1 MSVSPCVT
9 GGDVEGQTVSEVH
22 GEEIMADIEPEGEE
36 EAQKAKPM
44 RDPGA
49 PTQAEID
56 AHNVTHLPFRAW
68 CPACVA
74 GKSRDRPHRKAESD
88 ENKGVPQVVFDY
100 CFMAGEGDEETVAIQ
115 VAKDRRTRMI
125 FSHMVPRK
133 GLVSMHGAEE
143 LIKDIAKLGHREV
156 VLKSDNEPAL
166 RSVQE
171 EVKRRRED
179 PTILENSP
187 VGDSR
192 AIGAAE
198 RAVQAVG
205 EQVRVLRK
213 GLEERVGYRL
223 GAGHPVLAWLI
234 EHAGDLLSK
243 YVVGDDGRTA
253 YERWKGK
260 KYDKEM
266 VEFGE
271 KVHYR
276 YEKRGGQGQQAGRE
290 VGRRVL
296 LGGPLEVGG
305 VRRG

>member
-1 MSVSPCVT
+1 MSRRFMSVSPCETV
-9 GGDVEGQTVSEVH
+9 GDVEGQTVGEVH
-22 GEEIMADIEPEGEE
+22 GEELQADIENE

-74 GKSRDRPHRKAESD
+74 GKSRDRPHRKAEVD
-88 ENKGVPQVVFDY
+88 ESKGVPQIVFDY

-115 VAKDRRTRMI
+115 VAKDRKYRMI
-125 FSHMVPRK
+125 FAHMVPRK
-133 GLVSMHGAEE
+133 GLISMHGAEE
-143 LIKDIAKLGHREV
+143 MIKDIAKLGHREV
-156 VLKSDNEPAL
+156 ILKSDNEPAL

-192 AIGAAE
+192 SNGAAE

-213 GLEERVGYRL
+213 AFEERVGYRL
-223 GAGHPVLAWLI
+223 VAGHPVLAWLI

-266 VEFGE
+266 AEFGE

-276 YEKRGGQGQQAGRE
+276 YEKKGGKDNKLDVKWGEGFF
-290 VGRRVL
+290 
-296 LGGPLEVGG
+296 
-305 VRRG
+305 